1 MTRSC
6 RACAA
11 PLSESVVDLGMQP
24 LSNGFVPPELLT
36 AMEPT
41 YPLHV
46 FVCTACWL
54 VQIDAVAARETIF
67 ADDYAYFSSYS
78 TTWLDHARRYAE
90 RMIAERALGASSLV
104 VELASNDGYL
114 LRWFAERGVP
124 VRGVEPTAGTAR
136 AAEAQ
141 GVPTTVAF
149 FGRETA
155 RALVAAHGQAD
166 LMVANNVLAHVPDL
180 NDFIA
185 GIALVLRPDGLATI
199 EFPHLLELLERV
211 EYDTIYHE
219 HFSYFSL
226 LAAAAAFA
234 RHGLAVV
241 DVEQLPTHGGSLR
254 LHVAHA
260 GSVPVHERVAELLV
274 RERAAGLDG
283 VGAYRGF
290 AERVRASKFALL
302 EYLIAARRGGLRVAA
317 YGAAAKGNTLLNYC
331 GVRTDLIEYVVDRN
345 PHKVGTYAPGT
356 HLPVRAVDS
365 IDADK
370 PDVLLILPWNLA
382 DEITEQMA
390 RIRTWGGRFAVPIP
404 LVRELP

>member
-1 MTRSC
+1 MTRRC
-6 RACAA
+6 RACDAV
-11 PLSESVVDLGMQP
+11 LSESVVDLGMQP
-24 LSNGFVPPELLT
+24 LSNGFVPAERLA

-90 RMIAERALGASSLV
+90 RMIAERKLTARSLV

-114 LRWFAERGVP
+114 LRWFAQRDVP

-136 AAEAQ
+136 AAQEQ

-155 RALVAAHGQAD
+155 RALVAEQGRAD
-166 LMVANNVLAHVPDL
+166 LLVANNVLAHVPDL

-185 GIALVLRPDGLATI
+185 GMALALAPHGLATI
-199 EFPHLLELLERV
+199 EFPHVLELLERV

-226 LAAAAAFA
+226 LSAGAAFA
-234 RHGLAVV
+234 RHGLDVV

-260 GSVPVHERVAELLV
+260 GTVPVGERVDALLA
-274 RERAAGLDG
+274 RERAAGLAG
-283 VGAYRGF
+283 VAAYRGF

-302 EYLIAARRGGLRVAA
+302 EYLIAARRGGVRVAA

-331 GVRTDLIEYVVDRN
+331 GVRDDLLHYIVDRN

-356 HLPVRAVDS
+356 HLPVLPVEHV
-365 IDADK
+365 DADR

-390 RIRTWGGRFAVPIP
+390 RVRGWGGCFAVPIP